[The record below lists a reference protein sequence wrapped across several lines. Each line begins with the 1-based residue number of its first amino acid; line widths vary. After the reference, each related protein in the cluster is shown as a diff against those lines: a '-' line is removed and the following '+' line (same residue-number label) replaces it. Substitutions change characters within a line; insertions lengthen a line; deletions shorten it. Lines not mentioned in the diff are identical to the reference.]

1 LAAVGRTLRAMLDEA
16 GIDRAAADPIGVWE
30 VFKTFAAMPVVA
42 ERAERIDSPE
52 GDLLLAEWDATV
64 ADEALEARL
73 TLDLVRQFTIVD
85 GGGYVRMEQLR
96 CSMAANVLRSRDVG
110 AGAIWSADG
119 RDEWTRDVDRS
130 AVVRALAAGETRAR
144 VTVTLEHV

>member
-1 LAAVGRTLRAMLDEA
+1 MLGGMLAEA

-42 ERAERIDSPE
+42 ERPERLDSPE

-64 ADEALEARL
+64 ADEGLDALL

-96 CSMAANVLRSRDVG
+96 CSMAATVSRAGDLG

-130 AVVRALAAGETRAR
+130 PVLRALAAGETRAR
-144 VTVTLEHV
+144 VTVTLEHI